1 MSSWSIGPK
10 INYKVIIIITYKN
23 SRHYFTLTVINS
35 RLSAAISTSQSSDN
49 NRALVGRLSIA
60 S

>member
-10 INYKVIIIITYKN
+10 INYKVIIITYKN